1 MANLRGGTFEKQVR
15 DAFFRLEKLRN
26 SRHNKDVKGFV
37 SLNRLKQAKTMLNKF
52 SNYLHEKGINT
63 DTGKLNEYMSDKEI
77 LRDFAEKEI
86 LRADYTPSTVQE
98 YASLFSKVVENLA
111 YNNVTISQEAISYTK
126 ELYQEAK
133 ETFKS
138 DSYETGRYV
147 DNLQDKLYSLY
158 EKNFSSG
165 VIAEVQA
172 TMGLRISEAY
182 EVVRNF
188 NDYYNPNNSTIEG
201 LIGKANHM
209 YEEKEIS
216 HDLMQKIEAI
226 HNNNAPIPSPSAY
239 REDLK
244 EVGIPKSHDLRITY
258 AKDLYD
264 SLKNQGY
271 TEKEALKAVSQELNH
286 NRLEITQYYLA
297 RA

>member
-15 DAFFRLEKLRN
+15 DAFFRLEKLGN

-37 SLNRLKQAKTMLNKF
+37 SLNRLKQAKVMLNKF
-52 SNYLHEKGINT
+52 SNYLQERGINE
-63 DTGKLNEYMSDKEI
+63 GKLNQYMSDKEI

-86 LRADYTPSTVQE
+86 LRADYAPSTVQE
-98 YASLFSKVVENLA
+98 YSSLFSKVVENLA
-111 YNNVTISQEAISYTK
+111 HNNVTISQEAISYTK

-133 ETFKS
+133 EIFKS
-138 DSYETGRYV
+138 DGYETGRYV
-147 DNLQDKLYSLY
+147 DNLQDKLYNLY

-172 TMGLRISEAY
+172 SMGLRISEAY

-188 NDYYNPNNSTIEG
+188 DNYYNAENNTIEG
-201 LIGKANHM
+201 LIGKANHEYM
-209 YEEKEIS
+209 PKMIGY
-216 HDLMQKIEAI
+216 DLVQKIEAL

-258 AKDLYD
+258 AKDLYK
-264 SLKNQGY
+264 SLKDRGY
-271 TEKEALKAVSQELNH
+271 SDREALREVSKELNH

>member
-1 MANLRGGTFEKQVR
+1 MANLRGGTFQKQVK
-15 DAFFRLEKLRN
+15 DAFFRLEKMGN
-26 SRHNKDVKGFV
+26 SRHNKYVKGFV
-37 SLNRLKQAKTMLNKF
+37 SLNRLKQAKVMLNKF
-52 SNYLHEKGINT
+52 SNYLQQERGINT
-63 DTGKLNEYMSDKEI
+63 GKINEYMNDKEI

-86 LRADYTPSTVQE
+86 FKHDYAPSTVQE

-111 YNNVTISQEAISYTK
+111 HNNVSISQEAVSYAK

-138 DSYETGRYV
+138 DQYETGRYV

-158 EKNFSSG
+158 NNNFASG

-188 NDYYNPNNSTIEG
+188 DNYYNPDNSTIEG
-201 LIGKANHM
+201 LIGKANHEYM
-209 YEEKEIS
+209 PKEIPYN
-216 HDLMQKIEAI
+216 LVQKIEAI
-226 HNNNAPIPSPSAY
+226 HNNNAPIPSPNAY

-264 SLKNQGY
+264 SLKDRGY
-271 TEKEALKAVSQELNH
+271 SEREALKAVSQELNH

>member
-15 DAFFRLEKLRN
+15 DAFFRLEKLGN
-26 SRHNKDVKGFV
+26 SRHNKNVKGFV

-52 SNYLHEKGINT
+52 SNYLQQERGINT
-63 DTGKLNEYMSDKEI
+63 GKINEYMNDKEI
-77 LRDFAEKEI
+77 LRDFVEKEI
-86 LRADYTPSTVQE
+86 LRADYAPSTVQE

-111 YNNVTISQEAISYTK
+111 HNNVTISQEAVSYAK
-126 ELYQEAK
+126 NLYQETK
-133 ETFKS
+133 ETFRN

-158 EKNFSSG
+158 NNNFASG

-188 NDYYNPNNSTIEG
+188 DNYYNAENGTIEG
-201 LIGKANHM
+201 LIGKANHE
-209 YEEKEIS
+209 YIPKTIGY
-216 HDLMQKIEAI
+216 DLVQKIEAI
-226 HNNNAPIPSPSAY
+226 HNNNAPIPSPSSY

>member
-1 MANLRGGTFEKQVR
+1 MANLRGGTFEKQVMN
-15 DAFFRLEKLRN
+15 AFFRLSKLGE
-26 SRHNKDVKGFV
+26 SRHNKDIKGFV

-52 SNYLHEKGINT
+52 SNYLQEKGIN
-63 DTGKLNEYMSDKEI
+63 TGKLNEYMSDKEI

-86 LRADYTPSTVQE
+86 LRADYAPSTVQE

-147 DNLQDKLYSLY
+147 DNLQDKLYNLY

-182 EVVRNF
+182 EVVKNF
-188 NDYYNPNNSTIEG
+188 DNYYNAENNTIEG
-201 LIGKANHM
+201 LIGKANHEYM
-209 YEEKEIS
+209 PKTIGY
-216 HDLMQKIEAI
+216 DLVQKIEAI

-258 AKDLYD
+258 AKDLYE
-264 SLKNQGY
+264 SLKDRGY
-271 TEKEALKAVSQELNH
+271 SEREALREVSRELNH

>member
-15 DAFFRLEKLRN
+15 NAFFRLEKIGN

-52 SNYLHEKGINT
+52 SNYLQERGIQE
-63 DTGKLNEYMSDKEI
+63 GKLNEYMSNKEVI
-77 LRDFAEKEI
+77 RDFAEKEI
-86 LRADYTPSTVQE
+86 FKHDYAPSTVQE

-111 YNNVTISQEAISYTK
+111 HNNVSISQEAVSYAK

-133 ETFKS
+133 ETFRA
-138 DSYETGRYV
+138 DTYETGRYV

-158 EKNFSSG
+158 NNNFASG

-188 NDYYNPNNSTIEG
+188 DNYYNPDNSTIEG

-209 YEEKEIS
+209 YEEKEIPYN
-216 HDLMQKIEAI
+216 LVQKIEAI

-239 REDLK
+239 RQDLK

-271 TEKEALKAVSQELNH
+271 TEREALKAVSQELN
-286 NRLEITQYYLA
+286 RD
-297 RA
+297 RS

>member
-1 MANLRGGTFEKQVR
+1 MANLRGGTFKKQVR

-52 SNYLHEKGINT
+52 SNYLQGKGINT
-63 DTGKLNEYMSDKEI
+63 GKINEYMSDKEI
-77 LRDFAEKEI
+77 LRDFAREEI
-86 LRADYTPSTVQE
+86 FRHDYAPSTVQE
-98 YASLFSKVVENLA
+98 YASLFSKVVENLTH
-111 YNNVTISQEAISYTK
+111 NNITISQEAINYTK

-133 ETFKS
+133 EAFKS
-138 DSYETGRYV
+138 DGYETGRYV
-147 DNLQDKLYSLY
+147 DNLQDKLYNLY
-158 EKNFSSG
+158 NNNFASG

-172 TMGLRISEAY
+172 SMGLRISEAY

-188 NDYYNPNNSTIEG
+188 DNYYNAENNTIEG
-201 LIGKANHM
+201 LIGKANHEYM
-209 YEEKEIS
+209 PKEIS
-216 HDLMQKIEAI
+216 HDLVQKIEAI

-258 AKDLYD
+258 AKDLYE

-271 TEKEALKAVSQELNH
+271 SEREALKAVSQELNH
-286 NRLEITQYYLA
+286 NRIEITQYYLA

>member
-15 DAFFRLEKLRN
+15 DAFFRVEKLRE

-37 SLNRLKQAKTMLNKF
+37 SLNRLKQAKMMLNKF
-52 SNYLHEKGINT
+52 SNYLKEERGINE
-63 DTGKLNEYMSDKEI
+63 GKLNQYMNDKEI

-86 LRADYTPSTVQE
+86 FRHDYAPSTVQE
-98 YASLFSKVVENLA
+98 YASLFSKVVENLSH
-111 YNNVTISQEAISYTK
+111 NNVTISQEAINYTK
-126 ELYQEAK
+126 ELCREAK
-133 ETFKS
+133 ETFRA
-138 DSYETGRYV
+138 DTYETGRYV
-147 DNLQDKLYSLY
+147 DNLQDKLSDLY

-165 VIAEVQA
+165 VIAEVQSSL
-172 TMGLRISEAY
+172 GLRISEAY
-182 EVVRNF
+182 EVVKNF
-188 NDYYNPNNSTIEG
+188 DNYYNPNNSTIEG

-216 HDLMQKIEAI
+216 HDLVQKIEAI
-226 HNNNAPIPSPSAY
+226 HNNNAPIPSPNSY

-264 SLKNQGY
+264 SLKDRGY
-271 TEKEALKAVSQELNH
+271 SEKEALREVSRELNH
-286 NRLEITQYYLA
+286 SRLEITQYYLA